1 MSVFTAKNMNSS
13 QYQWNL
19 PTDIQEVGRTIVE
32 VVGAGQRVPVRPR
45 HHLGAVWSTL
55 IGPGPS
61 LLRSHWGRASLVM
74 IASVVSNLK
83 P

>member
-1 MSVFTAKNMNSS
+1 MKSS

-19 PTDIQEVGRTIVE
+19 PTDIQEVGRTLEE

-45 HHLGAVWSTL
+45 HNLGAVWSTL
-55 IGPGPS
+55 IGRGPS
-61 LLRSHWGRASLVM
+61 LLRSHCNALGENLSSDDCA
-74 IASVVSNLK
+74 SNLM